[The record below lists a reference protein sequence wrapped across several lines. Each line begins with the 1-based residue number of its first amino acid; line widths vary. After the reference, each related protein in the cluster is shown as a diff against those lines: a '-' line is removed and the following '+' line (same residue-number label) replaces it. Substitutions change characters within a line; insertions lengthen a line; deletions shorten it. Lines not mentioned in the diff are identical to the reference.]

1 MDIQYFI
8 REHKPVWSE
17 LEQLLEPFERSKRT
31 VQAMQ
36 IDRLTLLY
44 KTASAHLAF
53 AQTYYPGDEIVPFLN
68 QLVSRAHQALFAGQ
82 RQPAGRLADF
92 FKSQFIGFVLERRRF
107 IAAALLLFIIGG
119 LSGFLAVWSD
129 PLNLYTVIPAQIA
142 ESINPHQVGRGH
154 DDLQSAVMSST
165 IMTNNIRVAVLAFV
179 SGITFGLL
187 TVYLLLYNGLL
198 IGALTAVFWQS
209 GNSYRFWAYILPHGI
224 IELAAIFIAGGAG
237 LYMGYRMINPG
248 PYTRKYMFLRSV
260 KESALLLVG
269 TIPLFVIAGIIEG
282 YITPSGLSLE
292 AKYAFAGLTLLALA
306 VYVLYGIANG
316 RKLLLDETSHGLHAP
331 DVQPEPKRSPV

>member
-92 FKSQFIGFVLERRRF
+92 F
-107 IAAALLLFIIGG
+107 
-119 LSGFLAVWSD
+119 
-129 PLNLYTVIPAQIA
+129 
-142 ESINPHQVGRGH
+142 
-154 DDLQSAVMSST
+154 
-165 IMTNNIRVAVLAFV
+165 
-179 SGITFGLL
+179 
-187 TVYLLLYNGLL
+187 
-198 IGALTAVFWQS
+198 
-209 GNSYRFWAYILPHGI
+209 
-224 IELAAIFIAGGAG
+224 
-237 LYMGYRMINPG
+237 
-248 PYTRKYMFLRSV
+248 
-260 KESALLLVG
+260 
-269 TIPLFVIAGIIEG
+269 
-282 YITPSGLSLE
+282 
-292 AKYAFAGLTLLALA
+292 
-306 VYVLYGIANG
+306 
-316 RKLLLDETSHGLHAP
+316 
-331 DVQPEPKRSPV
+331 